1 MSGDSDPFF
10 RTFHALRIKGFAK
23 AETVAEVADLP
34 LVTVDHH
41 LVELRRREWAQLRE
55 ARMLWQLTP
64 TGREEHRRALAAD
77 MAALGTGAVD
87 DLKPLYEQFLAINE
101 RFKGLCG
108 DWQLRDGAPN
118 DHSDAAYDSA
128 VVERLLSLDGEAR
141 PVVQSMGTVIGRL
154 APYGPRLEATCRRV
168 AEGERN
174 MFTGVMCGSYHDVWM
189 ELHEDLIL
197 TQGIDRGAEGS
208 F

>member
-23 AETVAEVADLP
+23 SETIAEVADLP
-34 LVTVDHH
+34 LAAVEHH
-41 LVELRRREWAQLRE
+41 LTQLREREWAQLRE

-64 TGREEHRRALAAD
+64 AGREEHRRALEVDLATI
-77 MAALGTGAVD
+77 GTSVCD

-101 RFKGLCG
+101 QFKGLCG
-108 DWQLRDGAPN
+108 DWQLKDGAPN
-118 DHSDAAYDSA
+118 DHSDAAYDGA
-128 VVERLLSLDGEAR
+128 VVERLLSLDGQAR
-141 PVVQSMGTVIGRL
+141 PVVQSMGIVIGRL
-154 APYGPRLEATCRRV
+154 APYAPRLEATCQRV
-168 AEGERN
+168 VEGERN